1 MTPKAYLPISP
12 RITYNIY
19 DNIIIAFL
27 FLFLPFNYALTINLG
42 FPLKISEIALL
53 LSVASIGIT
62 LLLSLRLP
70 VWGFNSIAVRLIILF
85 VIFATLSTITHLKWS
100 YPYPTKVFE
109 SRLSYKLDSL
119 LKLFYLY
126 LNVAAMLVAANAF
139 RTNPKRFTR
148 LLFWGA
154 SIAALYTWYLAIAS
168 FYDYSPF
175 LLPGMDKDPQK
186 LRLSDFSVIRCG
198 TFKEGNYMGVFLL
211 ITGVIAFYFNKQK
224 QGLFFLFSI
233 LPTMSTMAILATV
246 FFLICVL
253 FKRYF
258 RIRYLLHLVFI
269 LGFMISV
276 FGLSLLSP
284 TVRFIIVD
292 KVFVSKNSDASAAY
306 SKTDRLNSVK
316 VAKDITLDNPLL
328 GIGLSNYALHY
339 DQYNTLATSPYTNK
353 KPIPNNVYMEML
365 CETGI
370 IGATLFFMFII
381 ALYRTTSK
389 DRSRVLRYGLIALL
403 MCFNAFPT
411 FSILFIWVFIGL
423 IVSLKDDQPNYSS

>member
-1 MTPKAYLPISP
+1 MIRQASLPISP
-12 RITYNIY
+12 RLAYNIY
-19 DNIIIAFL
+19 DNIIVALL

-62 LLLSLRLP
+62 LVLSLRLQ
-70 VWGFNSIAVRLIILF
+70 VWGLDSIAVRLIILF
-85 VIFATLSTITHLKWS
+85 IFFATISTIIHLKWG
-100 YPYPTKVFE
+100 YPYPRKVFE
-109 SRLSYKLDSL
+109 SRSSYKLDSL

-154 SIAALYTWYLAIAS
+154 TIAALYTWYLAIAS

-175 LLPGMDKDPQK
+175 LLPGMDETPQK
-186 LRLSDFSVIRCG
+186 LNLSAKFSVIRCG

-233 LPTMSTMAILATV
+233 LPTLSTIAILST
-246 FFLICVL
+246 FLFLICYL

-258 RIRYLLHLVFI
+258 RMRYILHLLFI
-269 LGFMISV
+269 LAFMISV

-284 TVRFIIVD
+284 SVRFILVD
-292 KVFVSKNSDASAAY
+292 KVVAGKKSNASFSKM
-306 SKTDRLNSVK
+306 DRLNSVK
-316 VAKDITLDNPLL
+316 VSKDITLDNPLL

-339 DQYNTLATSPYTNK
+339 DHYNTLATSPYTNK
-353 KPIPNNVYMEML
+353 KPIPNNVFMEML

-370 IGATLFFMFII
+370 IGASIFFMFII
-381 ALYRTTSK
+381 ALYRMTSK
-389 DRSRVLRYGLIALL
+389 DTSRVLRYGLIALL
-403 MCFNAFPT
+403 ICFNAFPT
-411 FSILFIWVFIGL
+411 FSVLFIWVFIGL
-423 IVSLKDDQPNYSS
+423 IISLKDEKPNYSS